1 MGKKILTFG
10 NIEIEKNITS
20 EDSYFY
26 GKVLVS
32 KKISF
37 DEKKNYKYV
46 IGYLYNDNKVKPL
59 PIILPKAS
67 SYCKKLDQV
76 NGCVF

>member
-1 MGKKILTFG
+1 MK
-10 NIEIEKNITS
+10 
-20 EDSYFY
+20 
-26 GKVLVS
+26 
-32 KKISF
+32 
-37 DEKKNYKYV
+37 KKNYKYV